1 MPRPR
6 KYSDELRERAVR
18 LRLEQMDRPL
28 THIARELGIEPE
40 SLRLWVKQHEADYG
54 KRKDVLATAEREELK
69 ALRKENARLKKANQ
83 VLKDASVF
91 FATELDQTQR
101 R

>member
-6 KYSDELRERAVR
+6 RYSDELRERAVR
-18 LRLEQMDRPL
+18 LRLEQMDRPV
-28 THIARELGIEPE
+28 THIARELGIGPE
-40 SLRLWVKQHEADYG
+40 SLRLWVKQHEADHG
-54 KRKDVLATAEREELK
+54 ESKDTLATVEREELK
-69 ALRKENARLKKANQ
+69 LLRKENTRLRKANQ